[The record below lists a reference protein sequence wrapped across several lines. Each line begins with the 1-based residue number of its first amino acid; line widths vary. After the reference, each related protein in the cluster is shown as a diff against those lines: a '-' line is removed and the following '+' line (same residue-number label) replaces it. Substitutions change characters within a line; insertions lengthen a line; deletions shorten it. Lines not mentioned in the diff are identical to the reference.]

1 MKLGSLPKFLRL
13 FPVLA
18 ILASCSSSPPTE
30 VQHGRM
36 KLGKAT
42 TYQTDVLSLALNATP
57 IANIADNTATS
68 PLTNLY
74 IAFHT
79 ADPANTGNQST
90 SEATFTGY
98 ARTAIA
104 RSNGAPQWTVS
115 SIANLGTAKNTNA
128 ITGPTYTVGAGSSQT
143 LTNFTIGTLVSG
155 TGKILYDG
163 SLTNSL
169 VMNPGETI
177 NIAANALVITED

>member
-1 MKLGSLPKFLRL
+1 MKLDTLPKFLRIVPL
-13 FPVLA
+13 LA
-18 ILASCSSSPPTE
+18 VLASCSSPPPE

-42 TYQTDVLSLALNATP
+42 TYQTDILSLALNATP
-57 IANIADNTATS
+57 IANIADNAASS

-79 ADPANTGNQST
+79 ADPTNTGTQTT

-98 ARTAIA
+98 TRTAIA
-104 RSNGAPQWTVS
+104 RSSGSPQWTVS

-128 ITGPTYTVGAGSSQT
+128 ITGPTYTAGAGSSQT
-143 LTNFTIGTLVSG
+143 LTNFTVGTLISG